1 MRVFTITAGPECHP
15 VAVLAAASAAEAG
28 AVAREMLGVEDDEG
42 EPMSLSARAAMD
54 DEAAI
59 LESSFAAG
67 IDLAECLVL
76 LPREEETD

>member
-1 MRVFTITAGPECHP
+1 
-15 VAVLAAASAAEAG
+15 
-28 AVAREMLGVEDDEG
+28 
-42 EPMSLSARAAMD
+42 MD